1 MKKSQNAFF
10 LLLHVGYTGKAD
22 DAVAVKVIPVAVAVD
37 DLWRKYVFFY
47 FCSV

>member
-22 DAVAVKVIPVAVAVD
+22 DSVAVKVIAVAVD
-37 DLWRKYVFFY
+37 DLWRKYVFFL
-47 FCSV
+47 FL